1 MKALTKI
8 SIFFDGFTSNE
19 ITNRNK
25 NNNLLDLQI

>member
-25 NNNLLDLQI
+25 NLLDLQI